1 MHLQRYKR
9 KTVQEALRA
18 VREDLGP
25 QALVLSTRL
34 VPAPGVR
41 GWLGARAVEVTAAAD
56 RLPMSDDR
64 HLDVQRG
71 APSASLRA
79 GRKAVT
85 AQRGEE
91 SIVARLEASG
101 IDPDFAREVARSQPT
116 SGRRGATVESLRRTL
131 ADRLE
136 SLVAGDESFA
146 PVEVFIGPPGAGKT
160 TTIAKIAAQERA
172 RHGKRLG
179 LVAADGFRVGAVE
192 QLRLYAD
199 ILGSPLMV
207 ARDPAELEEILE
219 GARRPLLLD
228 TAGRSPSDAASRDML
243 RVLTGRSDVRT
254 HLVLA
259 ASTPCDL
266 ARRIFDRF
274 EDARPSRVVLTKLDE
289 AESLATLLPVL
300 RERDLPISYLG
311 IGQNVPEDLQ
321 PATAPAL
328 AAWVSGEGVLN
339 QPFDVAQGKL
349 LEAARGKSRGAAR
362 GNPLDDPRGKPLGGA
377 RGKGVFVC
385 A

>member
-1 MHLQRYKR
+1 MHLKRYKR
-9 KTVQEALRA
+9 HTVQEALRA

-41 GWLGARAVEVTAAAD
+41 GWFGARAVEVTAAAD

-64 HLDVQRG
+64 HLETRRD
-71 APSASLRA
+71 A
-79 GRKAVT
+79 RKAVT
-85 AQRGEE
+85 VQRGEE
-91 SIVARLEASG
+91 GIAARLEASG
-101 IDPDFAREVARSQPT
+101 IDPAFAREVARSQP
-116 SGRRGATVESLRRTL
+116 SNGRRGATVESLRRTL
-131 ADRLE
+131 ADRLA
-136 SLVAGDESFA
+136 SLAAHDESYA

-207 ARDPAELEEILE
+207 ARDPAELEAILE

-274 EDARPSRVVLTKLDE
+274 EEARPSRVVLTKLDE
-289 AESLATLLPVL
+289 AESLAALLPVL
-300 RERDLPISYLG
+300 RERGLPISYLG

-321 PATAPAL
+321 RATAPNI
-328 AAWVSGEGVLN
+328 AAWVSGEGAMST
-339 QPFDVAQGKL
+339 PFDFAQGTTL
-349 LEAARGKSRGAAR
+349 GSARDKGAFA
-362 GNPLDDPRGKPLGGA
+362 
-377 RGKGVFVC
+377 C